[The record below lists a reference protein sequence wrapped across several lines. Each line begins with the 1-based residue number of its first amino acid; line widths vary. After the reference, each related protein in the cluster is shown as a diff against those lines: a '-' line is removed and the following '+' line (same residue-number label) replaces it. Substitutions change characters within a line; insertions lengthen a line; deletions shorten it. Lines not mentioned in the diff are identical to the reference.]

1 MKNTITKAAVV
12 LLLAVLIV
20 PNAVSQEIGI
30 IQATATVIS
39 SLTILGSNNLVFG
52 SVTPGIN
59 KSVSRTSA
67 GFAGEWSITGTA
79 IAELSLTFTLPT
91 VLNHTSSAAT
101 MPVSFSSTDAALS
114 DGTGSQ
120 SVPNAVIDPNGPS
133 VYRLGA
139 GGLMFVWIGGTV
151 QPAVAQKRRRLCLE
165 RNFDN
170 CLYRQLIA
178 ASIK

>member
-1 MKNTITKAAVV
+1 MKNIITKAAVV

-20 PNAVSQEIGI
+20 PNAAGQAIGI

-59 KSVSRTSA
+59 KSVPRTSA

-79 IAELSLTFTLPT
+79 IAELSLTFTLPS
-91 VLNHTSSAAT
+91 VLDHVSTAAT
-101 MPVSFSSTDAALS
+101 LPISFSSTDAALS

-120 SVPNAVIDPNGPS
+120 SSPNAVVDPNGPS
-133 VYRLGA
+133 VFRLGA
-139 GGLMFVWIGGTV
+139 GGLMYVWLGGTV
-151 QPAVAQKRRRLCLE
+151 QPAVAQSGGDYASSVTLT
-165 RNFDN
+165 
-170 CLYRQLIA
+170 IA
-178 ASIK
+178 YTGS